1 MKKAWLP
8 VLTLL
13 LAILWGCAVAPPES
27 PPQVDTGVDPNEW
40 VRIPAGEFLYGMHN
54 KEAVIEKDF
63 EMMLTP
69 VTNAQFAAYLNEALA
84 KGELILNEDGVYIE
98 YPGEP
103 FEGGKHEVEYG
114 PGQYLVYPLG
124 TIEAKLEYKGGQF
137 VVKPG
142 WENHPVTMTTWFS
155 GWGYCRFYGGRLP
168 TEKEWE
174 KAARGEDG
182 RPYPWGEEIT
192 KAHANFYKSGDP
204 FDHYWGGQGETTP
217 VGFYNGE
224 THLGF
229 KTEKAVSPYG
239 LYDMAG
245 NVWEWM
251 LDTEEHNPHLHYTH
265 QRILKGGAFN
275 NYDYDA
281 RTFARN
287 FAPPDY
293 YDFTTGFRC
302 VREP

>member
-8 VLTLL
+8 VWMLL
-13 LAILWGCAVAPPES
+13 LAFLWGCSVAPPEA
-27 PPQVDTGVDPNEW
+27 PPEVDTGVDPNQW

-54 KEAVIEKDF
+54 EEAVIEHDY

-69 VTNAQFAAYLNEALA
+69 VTNAQFAAYLNEALDA
-84 KGELILNEDGVYIE
+84 GKLILNEDGVYIE

-103 FEGGKHEVEYG
+103 FEGGKHEKEYG

-137 VVKPG
+137 VVKKG
-142 WENHPVTMTTWFS
+142 WENHPVTMVTWF
-155 GWGYCRFYGGRLP
+155 GAWGYCGYYGGRLP

-251 LDTEEHNPHLHYTH
+251 IDTEEHNPHLHYTH

-275 NYDYDA
+275 NYDYDT
-281 RTFARN
+281 RTFARD

>member
-8 VLTLL
+8 VAFVL
-13 LAILWGCAVAPPES
+13 LALLWGCSVAPPDT
-27 PPQVDTGVDPNEW
+27 PPEVDPGVDSAGW
-40 VRIPAGEFLYGMHN
+40 ARIPAGEFLFGMHN
-54 KEAVIEKDF
+54 EEAVIEQDY
-63 EMMLTP
+63 EMMVTP
-69 VTNAQFAAYLNEALA
+69 VTNAQFADYLNEALA
-84 KGELILNEDGVYIE
+84 QGALTLKEDGVYIA

-103 FEGGKHEVEYG
+103 FEGGKHEVEIG
-114 PGQYLVYPLG
+114 PGEYLVYPLG
-124 TIEAKLEYKGGQF
+124 TLEAKLDYKGGRF
-137 VVKPG
+137 VVKAG
-142 WENHPVTMTTWFS
+142 WENHPVTMVTWF
-155 GWGYCRFYGGRLP
+155 GAWGYCGYYGWRLP

-182 RPYPWGEEIT
+182 RAYPWGEDIT

-204 FDHYWGGQGETTP
+204 FDHYWAGQGETTP
-217 VGFYNGE
+217 VGFYNGG
-224 THLGF
+224 TYLGF
-229 KTEKAVSPYG
+229 KTEDAASPYG

-245 NVWEWM
+245 NVWEWTA
-251 LDTEEHNPHLHYTH
+251 DTEAHNPELRQTH

-275 NYDYDA
+275 NYDYDL

-287 FAPPDY
+287 FAPPYY